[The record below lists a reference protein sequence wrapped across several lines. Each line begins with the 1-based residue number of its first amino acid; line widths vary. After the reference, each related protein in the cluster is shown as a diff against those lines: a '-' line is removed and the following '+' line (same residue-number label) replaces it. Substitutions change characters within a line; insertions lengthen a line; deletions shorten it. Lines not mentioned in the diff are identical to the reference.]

1 MMRFSALDAERI
13 DRCNGTDVM
22 GIFAI
27 TKKKNDFDEP

>member
-1 MMRFSALDAERI
+1 MMRFLALDAERI